1 MFNGTIESHWI
12 ESFEAMLALCAV
24 KAGDTVCIL
33 SESQSRP
40 VLLQLAQLA
49 ATRLRAQVFHIQ
61 IPTKQSMHPMP
72 IRSTG
77 ASTAIGQ
84 IGPVVQSL
92 AASTLVIDCTV
103 EGLLHAA
110 ELPAILKGGARVL
123 MVSNEH
129 PETLCR
135 LLPTASDEAPV
146 REAMRLLR
154 AAKKMVV
161 TSDAGTALEIILQAG
176 AEVSPVGG
184 VWGWA
189 SKPGQIAHW
198 PGGLCLAF
206 PRAGSVNGALVLDAG
221 DINLT
226 FKEYL
231 RDAVRLQIRDDYI
244 HAIEG
249 GFEAERLR
257 NTWATWEQIEGAN
270 HGYAV
275 SHVGW
280 GLNKKARW
288 DALSYYDKSATNG
301 TEQRA
306 FAGNFLFSTGAN
318 ETAQRHTAGHFDLPI
333 RACTIELDGAAVV
346 KQGHLV

>member
-1 MFNGTIESHWI
+1 MLSNAIESHWL
-12 ESFEAMLALCAV
+12 EAFEAMLVLCAV
-24 KAGDTVCIL
+24 KPRDTVCIL

-40 VLLQLAQLA
+40 VLLQLSQLA
-49 ATRLRAQVFHIQ
+49 AARLRAQVFHIQ
-61 IPTKQSMHPMP
+61 IPTQPSKHPMP

-77 ASTAIGQ
+77 ASTAIAQ
-84 IGPVVQSL
+84 IGPVVQTL
-92 AASTLVIDCTV
+92 ASSTLVIDCTV

-110 ELPAILKGGARVL
+110 ELPTILKGGARVL

-129 PETLCR
+129 PEALCR
-135 LLPTASDEAPV
+135 LLPSSSDEAPV
-146 REAMRLLR
+146 REAMKLLR
-154 AAKKMVV
+154 ATKKMIV
-161 TSDAGTALEIILQAG
+161 TSDAGTALEILLQSG
-176 AEVSPVGG
+176 SQVSPVGG

-206 PRAGSVNGALVLDAG
+206 PRAGSVNGRLVLDAG

-231 RDAVRLQIRDDYI
+231 RDAVTLQIRDDYI
-244 HAIEG
+244 HTIEG

-257 NTWATWEQIEGAN
+257 GTWATWEQIEGAK
-270 HGYAV
+270 HCYAT

-280 GLNKKARW
+280 GLNRKARW
-288 DALSYYDKSATNG
+288 DALSYYDKSDTNG

-306 FAGNFLFSTGAN
+306 FAGNLLYSTGAN
-318 ETAQRHTAGHFDLPI
+318 ETANRYTTGHFDFPI
-333 RACTIELDGAAVV
+333 RGCTIELDGVAVV
-346 KQGHLV
+346 KQGQLI

>member
-1 MFNGTIESHWI
+1 MFNGIIESHWL

-24 KAGDTVCIL
+24 KPSDTICIL

-61 IPTKQSMHPMP
+61 VPTQQAKHLVP

-77 ASTAIGQ
+77 ASTAIMQ
-84 IGPVVQSL
+84 IGPVIQSL
-92 AASTLVIDCTV
+92 ASSTLVIDCTV

-110 ELPAILKGGARVL
+110 ELPTILKGGARVL
-123 MVSNEH
+123 MISNEH
-129 PETLCR
+129 PEVLCR
-135 LLPTASDEAPV
+135 LLPNASDEAPV
-146 REAMRLLR
+146 REAMKRLR
-154 AAKKMVV
+154 ATKKMVV
-161 TSDAGTALEIILQAG
+161 TSDAGTALEIVLQAG
-176 AEVSPVGG
+176 TDVSPVGG

-206 PRAGSVNGALVLDAG
+206 PRTGSVNGKLVLDKG

-231 RDAVRLQIRDDYI
+231 RDVVELQIRDDYI
-244 HAIEG
+244 HSIKG
-249 GFEAERLR
+249 GFEAQRLR
-257 NTWATWEQIEGAN
+257 STWSTWEQIEGAK
-270 HGYAV
+270 HCYAT

-288 DALSYYDKSATNG
+288 DALSYYDKSDTNG

-306 FAGNFLFSTGAN
+306 FAGGFLYSTGAN
-318 ETAQRHTAGHFDLPI
+318 ETALRHTSGHFDLPV
-333 RACTIELDGAAVV
+333 RNCTIELDGVTVV
-346 KQGHLV
+346 KQGQLL

>member
-1 MFNGTIESHWI
+1 M
-12 ESFEAMLALCAV
+12 
-24 KAGDTVCIL
+24 
-33 SESQSRP
+33 
-40 VLLQLAQLA
+40 LLQLAQLA

-61 IPTKQSMHPMP
+61 IPTQQANHWIP

-77 ASTAIGQ
+77 ASTAIAQ
-84 IGPVVQSL
+84 ISPVIQSL
-92 AASTLVIDCTV
+92 ASSTLVIDCTV

-123 MVSNEH
+123 MISNEH

-146 REAMRLLR
+146 RDAMKRLR

-161 TSDAGTALEIILQAG
+161 TSDAGTALEVVLQAG
-176 AEVSPVGG
+176 TDVSPVGG

-189 SKPGQIAHW
+189 AKPGQIAHW

-206 PRAGSVNGALVLDAG
+206 PRAGSVNGKVVLDVG

-231 RDAVRLQIRDDYI
+231 RDAVHLQIRDDYI
-244 HAIEG
+244 DSISG
-249 GFEAERLR
+249 GFEADRLR
-257 NTWATWEQIEGAN
+257 STWASWEQIEGAR
-270 HGYAV
+270 HCYAT

-288 DALSYYDKSATNG
+288 DSLSYYDKSDTNG

-306 FAGNFLFSTGAN
+306 FAGGFLFSTGAN
-318 ETAQRHTAGHFDLPI
+318 ETAGRHTAGHFDLPM
-333 RACTIELDGAAVV
+333 RSCTIELDGVIVV
-346 KQGHLV
+346 KEGQLI